1 MVHLCSKSRVGPG
14 IAVLGVVAMM
24 LCAGSAFATPI
35 GTDITVYDNQA
46 GSGLYS
52 GSTDTRSGVLEDQ
65 ETEPG
70 TVTVATEPR
79 WDLEAVF
86 LDSSGLALMGQFP
99 FNVGLGGYGSG
110 DIFLDINPVFSPSGN
125 PNDPRQSNPD
135 GSGYDYVIDITA
147 TNNYNGDLTAG
158 YTYTVYSI
166 AGLTVG
172 SGLLGVSGGPD
183 TDPNPFRYV
192 SGGTQV
198 ATGSFTLTQYTTA
211 ALNPYLGGTGFQGTT
226 DHYILDGFNLAFL
239 GSPSQLFV
247 HYTMECGNDL
257 LTGYTTNVPPPP
269 PVAEPASLLVI
280 GVGLAGAALAKRG
293 SKLLAA

>member
-1 MVHLCSKSRVGPG
+1 MVDLCSKSRLGPS
-14 IAVLGVVAMM
+14 IVLLGAVAMV
-24 LCAGSAFATPI
+24 LCCGSAFATPL

-46 GSGLYS
+46 GSGGYS

-70 TVTVATEPR
+70 TVTVASDPR

-86 LDSSGLALMGQFP
+86 IDSSGLALMGQFP
-99 FNVGLGGYGSG
+99 FDTGISGYGSG
-110 DIFLDINPVFSPSGN
+110 DIFLDVNPVFSPTGN
-125 PNDPRQSNPD
+125 PNDPRQPNID

-147 TNNYNGDLTAG
+147 TNTYSGDLTAG

-166 AGLTVG
+166 SGLTTS
-172 SGLLGVSGGPD
+172 SGLLAVAGGPD
-183 TDPNPFRYV
+183 QDPNPFRYV

-198 ATGSFTLTQYTTA
+198 ATGTFTLTQQTPGNINT
-211 ALNPYLGGTGFQGTT
+211 YLGGTGFQGSTN
-226 DHYILDGFNLAFL
+226 HYILDGFNLAFL
-239 GSPSQLFV
+239 GSPSQLYV

-280 GVGLAGAALAKRG
+280 GIGLAGTAFAKRG
-293 SKLLAA
+293 AKRLAA